1 LKISYDPAADAIYV
15 TLRTITEADSGPT
28 NVDESGVIVDTD
40 RFGRP
45 RGFEFLSVRFLG
57 VPIATLPEEVA
68 GNLER
73 FIADGYLNSEQPV
86 EVEY

>member
-1 LKISYDPAADAIYV
+1 MKISYDPAADAIYV

-28 NVDESGVIVDTD
+28 DVDESGIIVDTD

-45 RGFEFLSVRFLG
+45 RGFEFLSVRSLG
-57 VPIATLPEEVA
+57 VPIATLPEGVA
-68 GNLER
+68 SNLKR